1 MLFIS
6 NFVLELI
13 NLNIS
18 EMKKALIIFIVAAI
32 VIAASILWF
41 MSFSEKLRLADL
53 VTTAVLILVVGFA
66 LFIGVKKMISAR
78 RGEPAEDEMSKKVMR
93 KTASYSYYISLY
105 LWLAIMYFSDKMDY
119 ETHVFIGSGILGM
132 ALVFTVCWLI
142 FNFTGVR
149 NE

>member
-1 MLFIS
+1 
-6 NFVLELI
+6 VLELL

-18 EMKKALIIFIVAAI
+18 NMKKALIIFIVAALI
-32 VIAASILWF
+32 IATTILWF

-53 VTTAVLILVVGFA
+53 VTAAVLILVVGFA
-66 LFIGVKKMISAR
+66 LFIGFKKLSSAK
-78 RGEPAEDEMSKKVMR
+78 RGEPVEDEMSKKVMR

-105 LWLAIMYFSDKMDY
+105 LWLAIMYLSDKMDF

-132 ALVFTVCWLI
+132 ALIFTVCWLV
-142 FNFTGVR
+142 FNFRGVR

>member
-1 MLFIS
+1 
-6 NFVLELI
+6 VLELI
-13 NLNIS
+13 NLNTYD
-18 EMKKALIIFIVAAI
+18 MKKAVIIFIVAGLI
-32 VIAASILWF
+32 IATSILWF
-41 MSFSEKLRLADL
+41 MSFSENLKLADL
-53 VTTAVLILVVGFA
+53 VSAAVLILVVGFA
-66 LFIGVKKMISAR
+66 LFIGFKKMSSAR
-78 RGEPAEDEMSKKVMR
+78 RGEPVEDEMSKKVMQ

-142 FNFTGVR
+142 FNFRGVR